1 MLQKF
6 IMFKCSLVISIYSYQ
21 IPHEQNVE
29 GRKPSL
35 WLDVFLAQGL
45 LIKKRKHNAFSARM
59 KEKIPL
65 LFDWHGV
72 P

>member
-6 IMFKCSLVISIYSYQ
+6 IMFEYSLVISIYSYQ

-45 LIKKRKHNAFSARM
+45 LIKKRSTTHFL
-59 KEKIPL
+59 P
-65 LFDWHGV
+65 G
-72 P
+72 